1 MAGRRIAIVGGGSVM
16 WTPIILA
23 NLAANERLGGS
34 HIVLHDID
42 PGALALTYRFALAHQ
57 RRTASA
63 LTFSQT
69 TGQAE
74 ALEGADFVIVT
85 ISTGGLEAMRPDLE
99 IPERYGIFQ
108 TVGDTVGP
116 GGISRALRNIPVFLS
131 LAQAMEERCPHAWL
145 LNVSNPLSALTR
157 VVAKE
162 TGIRALGL
170 CHGVVGVAQEY
181 AQFFRVGLDHCAYV
195 NSGLDHCAWFTE
207 FVVDSRPAID
217 ILREKGLDAWL
228 AKSPVEAKADPVFA
242 PLYGLRCGLLLGQQ
256 LGALPA
262 IGDRHMVEFFPTFLQ
277 GLQNVDRYGLVRTT
291 IADRER
297 YYQSCRSRLLSWLDR
312 PEALSTEAASGRE
325 GDDVAAWVVALSG
338 GPAVEDNVNAP
349 NVGQIPE
356 LPLGAVVETRGLLD
370 GAGFHPFTR
379 SLPKQL
385 AAVIYPHAV
394 RGELV
399 VEAGVEG
406 DVGKALAA
414 LTTDSLVAAV
424 ETARPMLQDMMA
436 ANRRWLP
443 QFGG

>member
-1 MAGRRIAIVGGGSVM
+1 
-16 WTPIILA
+16 
-23 NLAANERLGGS
+23 
-34 HIVLHDID
+34 
-42 PGALALTYRFALAHQ
+42 
-57 RRTASA
+57 
-63 LTFSQT
+63 
-69 TGQAE
+69 
-74 ALEGADFVIVT
+74 
-85 ISTGGLEAMRPDLE
+85 
-99 IPERYGIFQ
+99 
-108 TVGDTVGP
+108 
-116 GGISRALRNIPVFLS
+116 
-131 LAQAMEERCPHAWL
+131 MEERCPHAWL

-195 NSGLDHCAWFTE
+195 NSGLDHSAWFTE
-207 FVVDSRPAID
+207 FVVDSRPAMD

-312 PEALSTEAASGRE
+312 PGALSTEAASGRE

-385 AAVIYPHAV
+385 AAVIYPHAM

-443 QFGG
+443 QFAG